1 VVHRRFRSALPHGR
15 IILGDIKSRILRA
28 IPMAD
33 QGSRQ
38 GRRRRLDRA
47 SLLPTQTPLGH
58 SNDEPGRLRRPIHLD
73 GTSRLTLRP
82 PKGSSP
88 RCVCVFRFIA
98 MAVRRHSMYRPR
110 FVPVQDR
117 YDAPAPDRMAKVCAG
132 GWEGAPQHL
141 IRLPPLADPSDACT
155 HVVTVVGTLHGAGA
169 ARRWARRFADEIDT
183 FDGHRLLSQP
193 SRAQPTAG
201 CVTRLGSA
209 LRSGPAQMRDS
220 FNGQHRRL
228 LVAIVIE

>member
-1 VVHRRFRSALPHGR
+1 
-15 IILGDIKSRILRA
+15 
-28 IPMAD
+28 MAD

-47 SLLPTQTPLGH
+47 SLLPTQTPIGH
-58 SNDEPGRLRRPIHLD
+58 HYDEPGRLRRPIHLD

-82 PKGSSP
+82 PKGVKP
-88 RCVCVFRFIA
+88 TLCLPIPV
-98 MAVRRHSMYRPR
+98 HSHGSA
-110 FVPVQDR
+110 
-117 YDAPAPDRMAKVCAG
+117 APPTAPDHMAKVCAG
-132 GWEGAPQHL
+132 GWEGALQHL
-141 IRLPPLADPSDACT
+141 VRLPPLADPADACT
-155 HVVTVVGTLHGAGA
+155 HVVTVVGTLHGPGA

-220 FNGQHRRL
+220 FNGRHRRL

>member
-1 VVHRRFRSALPHGR
+1 
-15 IILGDIKSRILRA
+15 
-28 IPMAD
+28 MAD

-58 SNDEPGRLRRPIHLD
+58 RYDEPGRLRRPIHLD

-82 PKGSSP
+82 PKGVKPTLCLHIPVHSH
-88 RCVCVFRFIA
+88 
-98 MAVRRHSMYRPR
+98 AVRRHSRYHPR

-117 YDAPAPDRMAKVCAG
+117 YDATAPDRMAKVCAG

-141 IRLPPLADPSDACT
+141 IRLPPLADPADACA
-155 HVVTVVGTLHGAGA
+155 HVVTVVGALHGAGA

-220 FNGQHRRL
+220 FNGRHRRF